1 MRAPFAY
8 YGGKTGLAGE
18 IVSLFPEHDVY
29 LEPFFGSGA
38 VLFAKIPAKVEVVN
52 DLDAGAVAFFR
63 MLRDRPEDLER
74 VCALTPHARA
84 EFDAGLAPTDDKLER
99 ARRFWARVNQ
109 SFAKTAGPGG
119 GWSVTAS
126 RSESVPQS
134 IRGRLG
140 RFQACAERLMGVSI
154 ESCDGVGLI
163 TRLARP
169 GTVVYADPP
178 YPYQARSGRAAR
190 STEPGAFSDYGTDM
204 GGVEDHRR
212 LAEVLHSTPA
222 HVFLSGY
229 DCPLYDELYA
239 GWDRAE
245 FATTAHSSNAITSRR
260 GKRTEVVWS
269 NRPLHRPRL
278 FSGAVA

>member
-1 MRAPFAY
+1 MKAPFAY
-8 YGGKTGLAGE
+8 YGGKMGLARE
-18 IVSLFPEHDVY
+18 IVSLLPDHDVY

-38 VLFAKIPAKVEVVN
+38 VLFAKRPAKVEVVN
-52 DLDAGAVAFFR
+52 DLDGGAVAFFR
-63 MLRDRPEDLER
+63 MLRARCEDLER

-84 EFDAGLAPTDDKLER
+84 EFDAALAPADDELER

-109 SFAKTAGPGG
+109 SFAKTAGPGT

-140 RFQACAERLMGVSI
+140 RFQACAERLMDVSI

-178 YPYQARSGRAAR
+178 YPYEARSGRSGR
-190 STEPGAFSDYGTDM
+190 RTDPDAFSDYGTDM
-204 GGVEDHRR
+204 GGEEDHRR

-222 HVFLSGY
+222 TVFLSGY
-229 DCPLYDELYA
+229 DCPLYAELY
-239 GWDRAE
+239 GDWDRAE
-245 FATTAHSSNAITSRR
+245 FATTAHSSNAITSSR
-260 GKRTEVVWS
+260 GRRTEVVWT
-269 NRPLHRPRL
+269 NRPAHRPRL
-278 FSGAVA
+278 FSTG